1 MDKILLTQVE
11 TDNSNTEIQEMLQ
24 KKSGRDCRPKERMSK
39 SDHKH
44 LFIRPKKDGES
55 RPIFN
60 LKQLNDFVIYEHFKM
75 EDFQVVKHKNEMSKR
90 YKVRPHYNLVKLDH

>member
-44 LFIRPKKDGES
+44 FIYTPQKRWGVSSHFQSKTTKRFCYLRTLQDGRFS
-55 RPIFN
+55 GC
-60 LKQLNDFVIYEHFKM
+60 QA
-75 EDFQVVKHKNEMSKR
+75 
-90 YKVRPHYNLVKLDH
+90 